1 MNFEK
6 QLIKPSSNILKMESY
21 LEKKKD
27 LNYLKNK
34 NSQKSFIKLDSN
46 ENPFG
51 PPSTLKFKP
60 SFINTLNRYPDPL
73 SSRFLSS
80 LSNQLNIS
88 SDYLIA
94 GAGSDELLDLIIRC
108 YVEKGE
114 TISSLFPTFGMYH
127 IYAQINDVNYNPIK
141 MKLNVN
147 KSSKRAKFEIS
158 EERLMKNIEKS
169 KIVILARPNNPD
181 GSLLNEDLVISVLE
195 ERKLVVL
202 DEAYIEF
209 SQTKSLY
216 RLTREYANL
225 IVLRT
230 LSKAYGLAGLRIGY
244 AIMDPQLKK
253 NLLVIKAPYNV
264 NSAASEAAVIALN
277 SQKEVDQKIKKIVEN
292 RRFLFEELSG
302 INNSGFS
309 FSLHK
314 SFGNFLL
321 IRLSNYKEAFD
332 LYNFLLKKG
341 IIVRAFREDILN
353 SCLRISI
360 GRKNEMKRLIS
371 VIKSFFEVY

>member
-60 SFINTLNRYPDPL
+60 GFINTLNRYPDPL

-114 TISSLFPTFGMYH
+114 TISSLFPTFGMYR

-302 INNSGFS
+302 INNSGFF

>member
-6 QLIKPSSNILKMESY
+6 PLIKPSSNILKMKSY
-21 LEKKKD
+21 LEKKE

-34 NSQKSFIKLDSN
+34 NSQKKFIKLDSN

-51 PPSTLKFKP
+51 PPSNLELRP
-60 SFINTLNRYPDPL
+60 SFIDTLNRYPDPL
-73 SSRFLSS
+73 SSKFLSS
-80 LSNQLNIS
+80 LSNQLDIS

-108 YVEKGE
+108 YAEKGE
-114 TISSLFPTFGMYH
+114 TISSLFPTFGMYR
-127 IYAQINDVNYNPIK
+127 IYAQINDVNYRPIK
-141 MKLNVN
+141 MSLNVN
-147 KSSKRAKFEIS
+147 KSSKMANFEIS
-158 EERLMKNIEKS
+158 KDRLLKNIENS

-181 GSLLNEDLVISVLE
+181 GSLLNEDLVKSVLE
-195 ERKLVVL
+195 ERKLVIL

-216 RLTREYANL
+216 KLTKEYANL

-244 AIMDPQLKK
+244 GIMDPQLKK
-253 NLLVIKAPYNV
+253 YLLVIKAPYNV

-277 SQKEVDQKIKKIVEN
+277 SQKEVNQKIKKIVKN
-292 RRFLFEELSG
+292 REFLFQELSE
-302 INNSGFS
+302 INKSGS
-309 FSLHK
+309 FFLLHK
-314 SFGNFLL
+314 SYGNFLL
-321 IRLSNYKEAFD
+321 IRLRNYKEAYD
-332 LYNFLLKKG
+332 LYKFLLKKG
-341 IIVRAFREDILN
+341 IIIRAFREDILT

-360 GRKNEMKRLIS
+360 GRKNEIKRLIS

>member
-114 TISSLFPTFGMYH
+114 TISSLFPTFGMYR

-302 INNSGFS
+302 INNSGFF

>member
-114 TISSLFPTFGMYH
+114 TISSLFPTFGMYR

-292 RRFLFEELSG
+292 RRFLFEELFG
-302 INNSGFS
+302 INNSGFF

>member
-51 PPSTLKFKP
+51 PPSTLKFKT

-114 TISSLFPTFGMYH
+114 TISSLFPTFGMYR

-302 INNSGFS
+302 INNSGFF